1 MPKNMTL
8 RIEFARENPVS
19 RGYFYSYLDLPAEEH
34 EIRDAL
40 QKARC
45 TLDKDGGYEISISEC
60 PYLYDLTDTRLD
72 SPSIDELNFFAKRLS
87 QMDDCERAIFGAV
100 APKVLARSES
110 EPVSM
115 RDLINCTYGLDEV
128 MVAANV
134 TNDTQ
139 LGQFII
145 ENEIHDDVNAIPEQ
159 SLYLLDRRKIGELY
173 RTVSGCRYLNGY
185 AVFAGDYEMPAVYD
199 GKQLPEMEHSEWFA
213 FRLKIAGEVP
223 DRTDEKDEFA
233 EWVSLPM
240 EEHTAEALAEKYG
253 AAHIGNCGLVGF
265 ESSVP
270 QIESRHFIDMHDFD
284 KLNALAY
291 RMLEMSPTEQIKFK
305 AVLEAERPYNLDGIT
320 DIANNL
326 HQYQFNAMTDDEG
339 SFFKTYL
346 RANLAVGFDP
356 EWLDTLHAYNEGV
369 TLLDR
374 LGATMTDYGVVSARG
389 RTLYELVPYNKL
401 DADELK
407 TQQFTDEKLEVVEV
421 LGQTAL
427 FSNGRVTEQELP
439 EGLYKYELS
448 EGESL
453 SFSSIEPN
461 VSVNFGGTIIT
472 KAPLDFG
479 GQEYFVFSEDT
490 TPNFL
495 GYDLTPKE
503 FMETDFTQTEEED
516 QTEDEDES
524 IRMGGM
530 QI

>member
-1 MPKNMTL
+1 MKEKILT
-8 RIEFARENPVS
+8 IELSHENPLDN
-19 RGYFYSYLDLPAEEH
+19 GYFYAMLELPAAEH

-40 QKARC
+40 QRVRMV
-45 TLDKDGGYEISISEC
+45 GRENSFQSISILNCDAWPEQLN
-60 PYLYDLTDTRLD
+60 YRLD
-72 SPSIDELNFFAKRLS
+72 SPTIDELNFFAKRIA
-87 QMDDCERAIFGAV
+87 QMDDSERAIFKTV
-100 APKVLARSES
+100 ASKTIGSPADELL
-110 EPVSM
+110 SM
-115 RDLINCTYGLDEV
+115 KDLINCTYGYDEI
-128 MVAANV
+128 MIASNIR
-134 TNDTQ
+134 TDGQ

-145 ENEIHDDVNAIPEQ
+145 ENELHDDVTAVPE
-159 SLYLLDRRKIGELY
+159 SSMYLLDKAKIGALY
-173 RTVSGCRYLNGY
+173 RESLNCTLTDGY
-185 AVFAGDYEMPAVYD
+185 AIFIGDYERPEVYD

-253 AAHIGNCGLVGF
+253 AAHIGNCDLVGF

-305 AVLEAERPYNLDGIT
+305 AVLEAEWPYNLDGIT

-356 EWLDTLHAYNEGV
+356 EWLDALHAYNEGV

-401 DADELK
+401 DAAELK
-407 TQQFTDEKLEVVEV
+407 TQQLTDEKLEVVEV

-448 EGESL
+448 EGENLSL
-453 SFSSIEPN
+453 SSIELN

-503 FMETDFTQTEEED
+503 LMETDFTQTEEED

>member
-8 RIEFARENPVS
+8 RIELARENPIS
-19 RGYFYSYLDLPAEEH
+19 KGYFYSSLDLPAEEH

-40 QKARC
+40 QKARFSGNM
-45 TLDKDGGYEISISEC
+45 DVYHDVSIIYSPC
-60 PYLYDLTDTRLD
+60 LYDLQLD
-72 SPSIDELNFFAKRLS
+72 SPSIDELNFLAKRLAAMS
-87 QMDDCERAIFGAV
+87 NTEHFIYGAV
-100 APKVLARSES
+100 LPRFIDDDDI
-110 EPVSM
+110 VSM
-115 RDLINCTYGLDEV
+115 KTLINCTYGLENV
-128 MVAANV
+128 MVASNV
-134 TNDTQ
+134 NTDAQ
-139 LGQFII
+139 LGQFVMD
-145 ENEIHDDVNAIPEQ
+145 NELHEDINAIPED
-159 SLYLLDRRKIGELY
+159 SLYLLDLRKVGEMQRKNDGGVYIGGLY
-173 RTVSGCRYLNGY
+173 V
-185 AVFAGDYEMPAVYD
+185 VAGDYEMPEVYD
-199 GKQLPEMEHSEWFA
+199 GKQLPEAEHSEWFA

-233 EWVSLPM
+233 EWISLPM

-253 AAHIGNCGLVGF
+253 ATHIGDCGLVGF
-265 ESSVP
+265 ESSIP

-291 RMLEMSPTEQIKFK
+291 RMLEMSPAEQIKFK
-305 AVLEAERPYNLDGIT
+305 AILEAEQPYNLDGIT
-320 DIANNL
+320 DIAEHMHEYDMFPL
-326 HQYQFNAMTDDEG
+326 DADDGE
-339 SFFKTYL
+339 FFKHYL
-346 RANLAVGFDP
+346 RHHLDSRFDP
-356 EWLDTLHAYNEGV
+356 EWLDSLLIRTEGSI
-369 TLLDR
+369 LLDR

-389 RTLYELVPYNKL
+389 RTLYEIVPYNKL
-401 DADELK
+401 DAAELK
-407 TQQFTDEKLEVVEV
+407 TQQLTDEKLEVVEV

-439 EGLYKYELS
+439 EGLYKYELR

-453 SFSSIEPN
+453 SFASIELN
-461 VSVNFGGTIIT
+461 VGVNFGGTVIT

-479 GQEYFVFSEDT
+479 GQEYFVFGEDT

-516 QTEDEDES
+516 QSESEDEA